1 MRDSIAGRFLVGV
14 VIVLTIL
21 GAAFAVAAQTTRA
34 GKPAR
39 IGRLSPNS
47 LETDV
52 PHLDAFRKGLRE
64 LGWVEGQDFAIET
77 RFAGGNP
84 DRLPELAAQLVRER
98 VDLILA
104 GSTPGVLAAKG
115 ATTAIPIV
123 MVTTGDPIDS
133 GLVASLAQPGGNVT
147 GVTALGQALSA
158 KRLELLKEAVPG
170 VTRVAVLTSPGS
182 PYTGPF
188 LKDRANLAQALGLRL
203 QVVEAR
209 EPSTF
214 ERAFAEMARE
224 RAGALMVF
232 TDAILIN
239 HRRRLVELA
248 AKHRLPAVYPDR
260 EFVNDG
266 GLMFYGASLV
276 DMYHHAAVY
285 ADRILK
291 GAKPAS
297 LPVEQPTKLELVIN
311 LKTAKGLGL
320 TIPPSL
326 LAKADHVVE

>member
-1 MRDSIAGRFLVGV
+1 MVDTISCRRV
-14 VIVLTIL
+14 VAVVVLLTAL
-21 GAAFAVAAQTTRA
+21 AAPFVVAAQSPRA
-34 GKPAR
+34 GKVAR

-47 LETDV
+47 AENDV

-64 LGWVEGQDFAIET
+64 LGWVEGQDFAVESV
-77 RFAGGNP
+77 FAAGNP
-84 DRLPELAAQLVRER
+84 DSLPKLAAQLVRQR

-115 ATTAIPIV
+115 ATTTIPIV

-147 GVTALGQALSA
+147 GVTALGQALAA

-188 LKDRANLAQALGLRL
+188 LKDRTSLAQALGLRL

-209 EPSTF
+209 EPNTF
-214 ERAFAEMARE
+214 ERAFADMTRE

-232 TDAILIN
+232 TDAIFIN

-266 GLMFYGASLV
+266 GLLFYGASLV

-285 ADRILK
+285 ADKILK
-291 GAKPAS
+291 GAKPAN
-297 LPVEQPTKLELVIN
+297 LPVEQPTTLELVIN

-320 TIPPSL
+320 TVPPSL
-326 LAKADHVVE
+326 IAKADHVVE

>member
-1 MRDSIAGRFLVGV
+1 VRDSIAGRFLFGV

-21 GAAFAVAAQTTRA
+21 GVAFAVAAQTTRA
-34 GKPAR
+34 GKPVR

-47 LETDV
+47 GENDV

-84 DRLPELAAQLVRER
+84 DRLPELAAQLVRQR

-115 ATTAIPIV
+115 ATSAIPIV

-214 ERAFAEMARE
+214 ERAFA
-224 RAGALMVF
+224 
-232 TDAILIN
+232 D
-239 HRRRLVELA
+239 
-248 AKHRLPAVYPDR
+248 
-260 EFVNDG
+260 
-266 GLMFYGASLV
+266 
-276 DMYHHAAVY
+276 
-285 ADRILK
+285 
-291 GAKPAS
+291 
-297 LPVEQPTKLELVIN
+297 
-311 LKTAKGLGL
+311 
-320 TIPPSL
+320 
-326 LAKADHVVE
+326 